1 MNVRYFWYEDRGLFV
16 GAALMQQGSEALKH
30 NQQKFK

>member
-16 GAALMQQGSEALKH
+16 GAALKQQGLEAPQH